1 LRGAILP
8 PAAERAGRYA
18 ARYRFSLD
26 GVLRFWDDRTGS
38 YAELAANPSIPLRVC
53 IHGPSDRG
61 WAGLAD
67 LRVLLVAEVL
77 TRTAEVQG
85 LQVIA
90 VLATAG
96 RFPARSTRT
105 PARSASIGPPCALA
119 PGMRKH
125 HSAGQPM
132 CT

>member
-1 LRGAILP
+1 M
-8 PAAERAGRYA
+8 
-18 ARYRFSLD
+18 
-26 GVLRFWDDRTGS
+26 LRFWDDRTGS

-53 IHGPSDRG
+53 IHGPCDRG

-67 LRVLLVAEVL
+67 LRVLLVADVL

-90 VLATAG
+90 ALTTAG
-96 RFPARSTRT
+96 PLPGTFDQDASALGIHPPAVCFS
-105 PARSASIGPPCALA
+105 

-125 HSAGQPM
+125 RSAGQPM